1 MNESRFKTP
10 ALPSKKLA
18 NRFFINKIS

>member
-1 MNESRFKTP
+1 MDESRFKTP